1 MEGIKKREKK
11 KEMGEDERMREE
23 KEIEKKT
30 ENYME
35 EIKRLVEKKKK
46 ELASQLELVWLDRI
60 DRIDR
65 DEQVQTK
72 KDMRKQILREI
83 EIEKEEEE
91 YKRRMRK

>member
-46 ELASQLELVWLDRI
+46 ELAS
-60 DRIDR
+60 
-65 DEQVQTK
+65 
-72 KDMRKQILREI
+72 
-83 EIEKEEEE
+83 
-91 YKRRMRK
+91 